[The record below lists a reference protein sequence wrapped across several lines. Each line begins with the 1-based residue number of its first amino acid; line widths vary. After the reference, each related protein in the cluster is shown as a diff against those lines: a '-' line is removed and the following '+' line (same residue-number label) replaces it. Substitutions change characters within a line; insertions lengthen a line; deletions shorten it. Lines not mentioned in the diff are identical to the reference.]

1 MRRLINLSGSIILLI
16 VAISFLD
23 WDNLR
28 SALLRVNP
36 WVFTAATLIA
46 LSQFIAMGIRWYYII
61 FKIVPL
67 PLFEHMRKYLYS
79 AFLNTFTPANLG
91 GDMYRLF
98 LLRSKISSH
107 VPIIIALLRERLLGL
122 LSFFLVYL
130 LFLLGLWARNPLLI
144 RKSNVFFYSGEVI
157 FTLTAAIL
165 ILPCLLSRI
174 SKLSLLSSRAR
185 LTAMVANLYEATSF
199 NSRVDFIK
207 LIGLSVLSLFIW
219 ILTVQVVAFDLSIRI
234 SLSMLGVVV
243 ILVELARLLPINIQ
257 GIGIREGAFAYLF
270 YVIGESPEVGFALG
284 TISYLAL
291 SISIILS
298 GIIGRILS
306 SLSPETS

>member
-23 WDNLR
+23 WDNLK

-67 PLFEHMRKYLYS
+67 PLSEHMRKYLYS
-79 AFLNTFTPANLG
+79 AFLNSFTPANLG

-98 LLRSKISSH
+98 QLRSKISSH

-130 LFLLGLWARNPLLI
+130 LFLLALWARNPLLM
-144 RKSNVFFYSGEVI
+144 RKSNVFSYSGEVI
-157 FTLTAAIL
+157 VTLTAAIL
-165 ILPCLLSRI
+165 ILPYLLSRI
-174 SKLSLLSSRAR
+174 SKLSLVSSRAR
-185 LTAMVANLYEATSF
+185 LTAVAANLYEATSF
-199 NSRVDFIK
+199 NARADFVK

-219 ILTVQVVAFDLSIRI
+219 ILTVQVVALDLSIRV
-234 SLSMLGVVV
+234 SLSVLAVVV
-243 ILVELARLLPINIQ
+243 ILVELARLLPLNIQ
-257 GIGIREGAFAYLF
+257 GIGLREGAFAYLF
-270 YVIGESPEVGFALG
+270 HVIGESPEAGFALG
-284 TISYLAL
+284 TVSYLAL

-306 SLSPETS
+306 SFSPETS